1 MLTINHQFLEQDFFI
16 PQWKIKHLFLGTFN
30 PAGGDPVTYFYARP
44 KNFTWKIL
52 NELFPN
58 EFRDGNLCLRS
69 DFFDQLKDN
78 GIACMDMIRNVQI
91 PEQDA
96 HLVTG
101 KGYSDAKIIK
111 NRVIREYN
119 TSWINKVIS
128 ANPGIKVY
136 STWGTGPNLANWR
149 NEVAMIEAFVIGLKS
164 PSPVA
169 WVPSGT
175 EKYTYVLEDWRSK
188 ILV

>member
-1 MLTINHQFLEQDFFI
+1 MKTIVQQLIDQAYFV

-30 PAGGDPVTYFYARP
+30 PAGGEAVSYFYGRQ

-52 NELFPN
+52 NEIFLN
-58 EFRDGNLCLRS
+58 EFKNSDLNLRS
-69 DFFDQLKDN
+69 DFFEKLEAN
-78 GIACMDMIRNVQI
+78 EIACMDMIRSVQI
-91 PEQDA
+91 AEQYA

-101 KGYSDAKIIK
+101 KGYSDSKIINNK
-111 NRVIREYN
+111 VIREYN
-119 TSWINKVIS
+119 TIWINKVII

-136 STWGTGPNLANWR
+136 STWGTGSILSNWVRELAKL
-149 NEVAMIEAFVIGLKS
+149 EAPVIGLKS

-169 WVPSGT
+169 RVPSGT
-175 EKYTYVLEDWRSK
+175 EKYNYVLADWRSK